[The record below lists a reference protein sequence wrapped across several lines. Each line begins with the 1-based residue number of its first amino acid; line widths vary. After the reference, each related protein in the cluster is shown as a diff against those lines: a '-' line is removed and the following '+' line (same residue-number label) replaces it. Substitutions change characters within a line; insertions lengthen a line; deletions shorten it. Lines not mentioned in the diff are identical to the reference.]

1 MHIERLQDVGINA
14 ADIKKLSEAG
24 FKTVE
29 SVAFTSK
36 KTLLA
41 IKGLTENKI
50 EKILEAGLKIL

>member
-29 SVAFTSK
+29 SVAFTAK
-36 KTLLA
+36 KTLLI

-50 EKILEAGLKIL
+50 DKILEAGSF